1 MVCSS
6 FGHCHA
12 LVMNTGASKMDQN
25 QVTMAGSVWGRNS
38 SRKFF
43 STTNHINA
51 NRKTWFRAVLT
62 PAIPSLNR
70 FCRYCSRKKFPW
82 KIFRPLKIF
91 KLLQAQFWCHIS
103 FMNCYTQRISGSS
116 TSKWE
121 HPENCPKFWII
132 LMLFFGRSSTSRSNG
147 RLFPIAFATHSE
159 RLWPSGQFELS
170 WNIFSASCDVS
181 NFCSHLRTVMKTWSC
196 SVS

>member
-1 MVCSS
+1 MQFCPFFSLFRHFFGCHGHKYAYYRDRSHRHLPWIYTKMVCSS

-43 STTNHINA
+43 STWNHINA

-91 KLLQAQFWCHIS
+91 KLLQAQF
-103 FMNCYTQRISGSS
+103 
-116 TSKWE
+116 
-121 HPENCPKFWII
+121 
-132 LMLFFGRSSTSRSNG
+132 
-147 RLFPIAFATHSE
+147 
-159 RLWPSGQFELS
+159 
-170 WNIFSASCDVS
+170 
-181 NFCSHLRTVMKTWSC
+181 
-196 SVS
+196 